1 MREKRVFIL
10 MLAALV
16 GQIVFADGGW
26 KDPVWQDI
34 VERGAGVP
42 YYGAGAQALKDMND
56 IWIEPIK
63 YSVVL
68 IIYTAAALLAMYSGT
83 VTYIKL
89 QTGDEG
95 FMKSVANLFGA
106 ILFLFSA
113 VEVVPGFFG
122 EHGENVMM
130 YTNSQEVLD
139 PVRQNIEA
147 YILPVRRV
155 ILAIGAIVAVAGSIR
170 IYWKMNNQD
179 QDIKQSVFVLVMSCV
194 FLLFVAISIPAFFG
208 FKASSVPMF

>member
-83 VTYIKL
+83 VTYI
-89 QTGDEG
+89 
-95 FMKSVANLFGA
+95 
-106 ILFLFSA
+106 
-113 VEVVPGFFG
+113 
-122 EHGENVMM
+122 
-130 YTNSQEVLD
+130 
-139 PVRQNIEA
+139 
-147 YILPVRRV
+147 
-155 ILAIGAIVAVAGSIR
+155 
-170 IYWKMNNQD
+170 
-179 QDIKQSVFVLVMSCV
+179 
-194 FLLFVAISIPAFFG
+194 
-208 FKASSVPMF
+208 